1 MKLTSKELK
10 RQARENLTGNYG
22 LPMGAFLVTE
32 LIIMA
37 VNMPFNLSA
46 QLNPNNTQLMIS
58 MLASLIISLLS
69 VVLSSGLLYIH
80 LGLARKQEVKFA
92 DLFYFFSHR
101 PDRFIL
107 CTLLLV
113 GIVFLL
119 MLPATVL
126 TVFAIITNDSA
137 WFIAM
142 AVVWIF
148 TLILLIPF
156 SYAIH
161 LIYFLLIDQPDMK
174 VSQVYAESARLMK
187 GNKWR
192 AFYIGLSFLGMSLL
206 AVLSLGIGL
215 LWVGPYMNQTTVE
228 FYRNVIGEI

>member
-10 RQARENLTGNYG
+10 RQARETLTGNYG
-22 LPMGAFLVTE
+22 LPMGAFIVTE

-37 VNMPFNLSA
+37 VNMPFNLST
-46 QLNPNNTQLMIS
+46 QFNPNNTQIMIS
-58 MLASLIISLLS
+58 MLASIIISLLS
-69 VVLSSGLLYIH
+69 IVLSSGLLYIH
-80 LGLARKQEVKFA
+80 LGMARKQEVQFS

-107 CTLLLV
+107 SGLLLM

-119 MLPATVL
+119 MIPATLL
-126 TVFAIITNDSA
+126 TIYAIFANDSA
-137 WFIAM
+137 WFMAM

-148 TLILLIPF
+148 TCIVLVPF
-156 SYAIH
+156 SYALH

-174 VSQVYAESARLMK
+174 LTHVFAESARLMK

-192 AFYIGLSFLGMSLL
+192 AFYIGLSFLGMSIL
-206 AVLSLGIGL
+206 AILSLGIGL